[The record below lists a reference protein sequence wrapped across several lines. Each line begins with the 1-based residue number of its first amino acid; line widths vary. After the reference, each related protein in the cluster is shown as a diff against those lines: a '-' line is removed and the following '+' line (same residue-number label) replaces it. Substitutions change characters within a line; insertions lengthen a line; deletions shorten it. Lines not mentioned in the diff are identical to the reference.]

1 MKIWHERHIRR
12 AYIRHLFHTTGLLSV
27 LCRGF
32 TPIESF
38 QVSFSPNSNDN
49 LADFSIERQLCVSRS
64 NWIPFFHTFS
74 SQITVPHDLIYFWPI
89 SFVNVLRFIG
99 LNAGKIWQLH
109 QLIVIDSN
117 WYWLMLVIATGGFQF
132 TLGVIYFSTV
142 IFQNF
147 HTFPS
152 IIWCRTPD
160 TYSRIERENL
170 LFQVKK
176 SLHHKNCHLPLAF
189 HWIVQFSGDLLLAV
203 AILCAYTPQCTTR
216 WAVITI
222 SLSSHLSNYER

>member
-12 AYIRHLFHTTGLLSV
+12 AYIRHLFHTAALLSV

-38 QVSFSPNSNDN
+38 QVSFGPNSNDN
-49 LADFSIERQLCVSRS
+49 LADFSIEWQRKQFM

-89 SFVNVLRFIG
+89 SLVNVSKFIG

-132 TLGVIYFSTV
+132 ALGVIYFSTV

-160 TYSRIERENL
+160 TYARIERENCY
-170 LFQVKK
+170 FKWK
-176 SLHHKNCHLPLAF
+176 SHYIIK
-189 HWIVQFSGDLLLAV
+189 I
-203 AILCAYTPQCTTR
+203 AIYR
-216 WAVITI
+216 
-222 SLSSHLSNYER
+222 